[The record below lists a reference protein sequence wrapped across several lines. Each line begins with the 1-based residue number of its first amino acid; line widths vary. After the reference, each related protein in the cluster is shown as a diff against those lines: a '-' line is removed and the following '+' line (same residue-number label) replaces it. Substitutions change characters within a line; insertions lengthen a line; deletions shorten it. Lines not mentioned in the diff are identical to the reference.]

1 MADTSPVKAPYPFPG
16 LVTPYKHQIE
26 TGAFYIKNKRGFNF
40 NDIGTG
46 KTLATVWATDYL
58 MNYVGYFSHTLV
70 IAPLSTLDMVW
81 FRSFYSVNRT
91 LKVYVLKGTK
101 TKRLKLL
108 NEAAKQPNAVV
119 VINPDAL
126 HLIAGEK
133 ALEKFKHCVI
143 DECTAFKNPT
153 SRRYKALKKIN
164 TWLEWL
170 WAMSGSP
177 MPEAPTDV
185 WAMARLICPENIPS
199 SFTAFRDM
207 TMIKKST
214 YTWISRPDAI
224 QLVGKMLAGK
234 VIRYT
239 REECIDI
246 PPTQTATLEIEPTKE
261 QARLLA
267 EIRKEAWA
275 EVEKGAITGSNEAVI
290 ISKMLQ
296 ICAGAVKATAE
307 DGTSVL
313 QKVDCQPMFDA
324 LKEITEAT
332 DNPVIVYAP
341 FIGTIAR
348 LIEWANEN
356 KITHRVV
363 IGDTSPANRVAAF
376 DGLQNGEIKL
386 LIAHPKAMAHGITL
400 TRSNVIVWFSPMHS
414 QEITEQANGRIVRPG
429 QVNRT
434 YIIYLTCSAIQ
445 RRVVKKNEG
454 KDERQSV
461 LLDYLKENQT

>member
-1 MADTSPVKAPYPFPG
+1 
-16 LVTPYKHQIE
+16 
-26 TGAFYIKNKRGFNF
+26 
-40 NDIGTG
+40 
-46 KTLATVWATDYL
+46 
-58 MNYVGYFSHTLV
+58 MNYVGFFSHTLI

-81 FRSFYSVNRT
+81 FRSFYSVNRNI
-91 LKVYVLKGTK
+91 KVYVLKGTK

-108 NEAAKQPNAVV
+108 NEAAKQPNAVI

-126 HLIAGEK
+126 HLLAGEA
-133 ALEKFKHCVI
+133 ALDKFTHIVI

-153 SRRYKALKKIN
+153 SRRYKALKKIVKA
-164 TWLEWL
+164 ESWL

-185 WAMARLICPENIPS
+185 WAMARLICPENIPA
-199 SFTAFRDM
+199 SFTAFRDL

-214 YTWISRPDAI
+214 YTWIARPDALKLI
-224 QLVGKMLAGK
+224 AKMLAGK

-239 REECIDI
+239 RDECIDI

-261 QARLLA
+261 QAELLKQL
-267 EIRKEAWA
+267 RKEAWA
-275 EVEKGAITGSNEAVI
+275 EVEKGAVTGVNEAVI
-290 ISKMLQ
+290 VSKILQ
-296 ICAGAVKATAE
+296 ICAGAVKAIAE

-313 QKVDCQPMFDA
+313 QRVDCAPMLDA
-324 LKEITEAT
+324 LKEISEAT

-348 LIEWANEN
+348 LVEWATEN
-356 KITHRVV
+356 KISHRVV
-363 IGDTSPANRVAAF
+363 VGDTSSSNRVAAF

-400 TRSNVIVWFSPMHS
+400 TRSNVIVWFCPMHS
-414 QEITEQANGRIVRPG
+414 HEITEQANGRIVRPG
-429 QVNRT
+429 QVNKT
-434 YIIYLTCSAIQ
+434 YIVYLTCSAAQ
-445 RRVVKKNEG
+445 RKVIRQNEG
-454 KDERQSV
+454 KDDRQSI